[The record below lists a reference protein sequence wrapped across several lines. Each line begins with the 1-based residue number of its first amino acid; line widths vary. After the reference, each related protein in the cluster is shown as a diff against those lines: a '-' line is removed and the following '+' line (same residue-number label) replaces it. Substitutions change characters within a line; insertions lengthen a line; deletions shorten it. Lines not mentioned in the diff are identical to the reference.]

1 MVRIEM
7 RGRLIMS
14 VRMIDRQAGYVPIGG
29 QIGGQIIRGETLETR
44 GETLEDFIDRQG
56 DRWFNRG
63 MG

>member
-29 QIGGQIIRGETLETR
+29 QIGGQIIRGETLE
-44 GETLEDFIDRQG
+44 DFIDGQG
-56 DRWFNRG
+56 GRWFNRG